1 MKFEKYIYK
10 KNIKNLPKELLPRE
24 KALKYGIDKLSDIE
38 LLALSLGQG
47 TKELNVLGLASL
59 ILKDKSLKDLKEI
72 SLEELLKIKGI
83 GTAKALQILSII
95 EIAKRIEEEDEK
107 ITVNKPSDVY
117 NLVKF
122 LHKEK
127 QEKLIGIYTNLQN
140 QVLGIKTVAIGSLNI
155 ISIKPRD
162 IFVHA
167 LELNAYG
174 IILAHNHPEGSCEPS
189 EEDIEFTKNLQELAL
204 KLGFELLDHIIV
216 GKKDYIS
223 LANKGII

>member
-1 MKFEKYIYK
+1 MKFDKFIYK
-10 KNIKNLPKELLPRE
+10 KNIKNLPKDLLPRE

-38 LLALSLGQG
+38 LLALSLGKG

-59 ILKDKSLKDLKEI
+59 ILKEKSLKDLKNI
-72 SLEELLKIKGI
+72 SLEDLLKIKGI

-107 ITVNKPSDVY
+107 IVVNSPSDVY

-155 ISIKPRD
+155 ITIKPRD

-189 EEDIEFTKNLQELAL
+189 EEDIEFTKNMQELSI
-204 KLGFELLDHIIV
+204 KLGFELLDHLII
-216 GKKDYIS
+216 GKKNYIS

>member
-10 KNIKNLPKELLPRE
+10 KSIKNLPKELLPRE

-47 TKELNVLGLASL
+47 TKDLNVLGLANL
-59 ILKDKSLKDLKEI
+59 VLKDKSLKNLKKI

-95 EIAKRIEEEDEK
+95 EIAKRMEEEDEK

-223 LANKGII
+223 LANKGFI

>member
-10 KNIKNLPKELLPRE
+10 KSIKNLPKELLPRE

-47 TKELNVLGLASL
+47 TKELNVLGLANL
-59 ILKDKSLKDLKEI
+59 VLKDKSLKNLKNI

-140 QVLGIKTVAIGSLNI
+140 QILGIKTVAIGSLNI

-204 KLGFELLDHIIV
+204 KLGFEVLDHIIV
-216 GKKDYIS
+216 GKKDFIS
-223 LANKGII
+223 LANKGFI

>member
-10 KNIKNLPKELLPRE
+10 KSIKNLPKELLPRE

-47 TKELNVLGLASL
+47 TKELNVLGLANL
-59 ILKDKSLKDLKEI
+59 VLKDKSLKDLKKI

-223 LANKGII
+223 LANKGFI